1 MELDTGRRWVLM
13 RDDEYFESEPV
24 LGPDIWTTDR
34 ARACLYS
41 TRRGAQHDFN
51 VMAKRNP
58 KNSLRIIEI

>member
-13 RDDEYFESEPV
+13 RDDEYFECEPM

-41 TRRGAQHDFN
+41 TRRDAQHDFN